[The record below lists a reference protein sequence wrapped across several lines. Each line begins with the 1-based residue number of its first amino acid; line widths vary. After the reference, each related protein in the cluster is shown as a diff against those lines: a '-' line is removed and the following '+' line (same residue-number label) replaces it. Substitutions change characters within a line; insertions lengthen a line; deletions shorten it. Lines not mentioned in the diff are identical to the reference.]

1 MNKKMLLGL
10 VAVAAL
16 ALNSAAL
23 AGAKTYQVTG
33 PVVDVNDKMIT
44 VMKGKDKWE
53 IDRDT
58 ATKVHGDVKV
68 GDKVTINY
76 TMTAKDVEVKAENAA
91 KKDEKAA
98 ASPAA
103 SPKK

>member
-1 MNKKMLLGL
+1 
-10 VAVAAL
+10 
-16 ALNSAAL
+16 L

-53 IDRDT
+53 IDRDA
-58 ATKVHGDVKV
+58 ATKVHGDLKV

-76 TMTAKDVEVKAENAA
+76 TMTAKDVEVKAEKAA
-91 KKDEKAA
+91 PKDEKAA

>member
-1 MNKKMLLGL
+1 MNKNAL
-10 VAVAAL
+10 L
-16 ALNSAAL
+16 ALIAAGSLALSSAAF

-33 PVVDVNDKMIT
+33 PVVNVNDKMIT

-53 IDRDT
+53 MDRASD
-58 ATKVHGDVKV
+58 TKVNGDVKA

-76 TMTAKDVEVKAENAA
+76 TMTAKDVEVKSGG
-91 KKDEKAA
+91 KKDEKA
-98 ASPAA
+98 SPSA